1 MNYFYS
7 HSIKILLYLCIMSET
22 EKIKPKKLTKESFK
36 KLLGIYKYILPYKG
50 SFILSMI
57 LLGVSTGVF
66 FLLMNQIKDIIG
78 ASSINEV
85 NTIALEMLL
94 ILVFQGIVSYIR
106 VVITTKFSEQVL
118 ADIRISLYNK
128 IITLPIYFFEKNRV
142 GDLNSRITNDVT
154 QLQEMLTWSLNELFR
169 QVIVLV
175 VAITYIFY
183 TNAKLGLVMISTFP
197 ITVALA
203 FILGKYV
210 KKLSKKSQDT
220 LAEANVI
227 VEETFQGIQMVKAY
241 TSELFESLRY
251 KKHIDESVVYANKTG
266 KFRGGLVT
274 FIISGVF
281 GGMILMLWYAS
292 YLIQNGQL
300 KSNELFFFIIMTG
313 AVGTSLATLGDLYG
327 RLVKTIGASERLQEI
342 LEEKVEVE
350 IRDISKTSI
359 KKGKISFENISFSY
373 PSRSDIETLK
383 NVSLKINEGEKIA
396 LVGSSGSGKS
406 TITRLLL
413 GYYPYSLGKI
423 FVDDIELSHYN
434 ISELRKGI
442 GIVPQEIL
450 LFGGSI
456 KENILYGK
464 ADATD
469 DEIIQA
475 CKQANAWEFIERLP
489 EGIHTMVGERGVQ
502 LSGGQK
508 QRVAIARAVLKN
520 PKILILDEAT
530 SSLDSQSEKL
540 VQDAL
545 EKLMIGRTTIVI
557 AHRLSTIRNVDKIY
571 VLHHGEITEV
581 GTHQELLAKDGM
593 YSNLLKAQY
602 EQKEDIQIA

>member
-1 MNYFYS
+1 
-7 HSIKILLYLCIMSET
+7 MSET
-22 EKIKPKKLTKESFK
+22 EKIKPKKLTKESFN

-359 KKGKISFENISFSY
+359 KQGKISFENISFSY

>member
-359 KKGKISFENISFSY
+359 KQGKISFENISFSY

>member
-359 KKGKISFENISFSY
+359 KQGKISFENISFSY

-423 FVDDIELSHYN
+423 FVDDIELIHYN

>member
-1 MNYFYS
+1 
-7 HSIKILLYLCIMSET
+7 
-22 EKIKPKKLTKESFK
+22 
-36 KLLGIYKYILPYKG
+36 
-50 SFILSMI
+50 
-57 LLGVSTGVF
+57 
-66 FLLMNQIKDIIG
+66 
-78 ASSINEV
+78 
-85 NTIALEMLL
+85 
-94 ILVFQGIVSYIR
+94 
-106 VVITTKFSEQVL
+106 
-118 ADIRISLYNK
+118 
-128 IITLPIYFFEKNRV
+128 
-142 GDLNSRITNDVT
+142 
-154 QLQEMLTWSLNELFR
+154 MLTWSLNELFR

-359 KKGKISFENISFSY
+359 KQGKISFENISFSY

>member
-1 MNYFYS
+1 
-7 HSIKILLYLCIMSET
+7 MSET

-359 KKGKISFENISFSY
+359 KQGKISFENISFSY
-373 PSRSDIETLK
+373 PSRSDIETIK

>member
-1 MNYFYS
+1 M
-7 HSIKILLYLCIMSET
+7 
-22 EKIKPKKLTKESFK
+22 EKELEITTKKNKLSKESLK
-36 KLLGIYKYILPYKG
+36 RLLGIYKFILPYKS
-50 SFILSMI
+50 SFILSI
-57 LLGVSTGVF
+57 LLLFVSTGVF
-66 FLLMNQIKDIIG
+66 FLLMNDIKDMLG
-78 ASSINEV
+78 SHNREMV

-94 ILVFQGIVSYIR
+94 ILVVQGIISYIR
-106 VVITTKFSEQVL
+106 IVITTNFSEKVL

-128 IITLPIYFFEKNRV
+128 IISLPIPFFEKNRV

-183 TNAKLGLVMISTFP
+183 TNYKLGLVMISSFP
-197 ITVALA
+197 ITVAIA
-203 FILGKYV
+203 FIFGKYV
-210 KKLSKKSQDT
+210 KNLSKKSQDT
-220 LAEANVI
+220 LADANVI
-227 VEETFQGIQMVKAY
+227 VEETFQGIHMVKAY

-251 KKHIDESVVYANKTG
+251 KKHIDESVKYALRTG

-281 GGMILMLWYAS
+281 GGVILMLWYAS
-292 YLIQNGQL
+292 RLIQSGEL
-300 KSNELFFFIIMTG
+300 KYEELFFFVIMTG
-313 AVGTSLATLGDLYG
+313 SVGTSLATLGDLYS
-327 RLVKTIGASERLQEI
+327 RLIKTIGASERLQEI
-342 LEEKVEVE
+342 LEEKEEVKLVELNH
-350 IRDISKTSI
+350 SSI
-359 KKGKISFENISFSY
+359 KTGKIKFENISFNY
-373 PSRSDIETLK
+373 PSRPDIDTLK
-383 NVSLKINEGEKIA
+383 NISFEVNKGEKIA

-413 GYYPYSLGKI
+413 AYYKFEKGHIYI
-423 FVDDIELSHYN
+423 DDNLIQSYN

-442 GIVPQEIL
+442 GIVPQDIL

-469 DEIIQA
+469 EEIIDA

-489 EGIHTMVGERGVQ
+489 EGIHTLVGERGVQ

-571 VLHHGEITEV
+571 VLHQGEIVEE
-581 GTHQELLAKDGM
+581 GTHHELVIKNKL
-593 YSNLLKAQY
+593 YSSLLKAQY
-602 EQKEDIQIA
+602 EEREEIQIIN

>member
-1 MNYFYS
+1 
-7 HSIKILLYLCIMSET
+7 MSET

>member
-1 MNYFYS
+1 
-7 HSIKILLYLCIMSET
+7 MSET

-359 KKGKISFENISFSY
+359 KQGKISFENISFSY

>member
-1 MNYFYS
+1 
-7 HSIKILLYLCIMSET
+7 
-22 EKIKPKKLTKESFK
+22 
-36 KLLGIYKYILPYKG
+36 
-50 SFILSMI
+50 MI

-359 KKGKISFENISFSY
+359 KQGKISFENISFSY

>member
-359 KKGKISFENISFSY
+359 KQGKISFENISFSY
-373 PSRSDIETLK
+373 PSRSDIETIK

>member
-1 MNYFYS
+1 
-7 HSIKILLYLCIMSET
+7 MSET
-22 EKIKPKKLTKESFK
+22 ENIKSKKLTKESFN

-57 LLGVSTGVF
+57 LLGISTGVF
-66 FLLMNQIKDIIG
+66 FLLMVDIKDIIG
-78 ASSINEV
+78 AKNMQMV
-85 NTIALEMLL
+85 NIIGTEMLL
-94 ILVFQGIVSYIR
+94 ILLFQGIVSYIR
-106 VVITTKFSEQVL
+106 IIITTKFSEQVL

-128 IITLPIYFFEKNRV
+128 IITLPIHFFEKNRV

-169 QVIVLV
+169 QIIVLI
-175 VAITYIFY
+175 VALIFIF
-183 TNAKLGLVMISTFP
+183 TISPKLGLVMISTFP
-197 ITVALA
+197 ITVAFA

-251 KKHIDESVVYANKTG
+251 KKHIDESVVYALKTG

-281 GGMILMLWYAS
+281 GGIILMLWYAS
-292 YLIQNGQL
+292 YLIHQGQL
-300 KSNELFFFIIMTG
+300 KAEDLFLFIIMTG
-313 AVGTSLATLGDLYG
+313 AVGTSLATLGDLYS
-327 RLVKTIGASERLQEI
+327 RLIKTIGASERLQEI
-342 LEEKVEVE
+342 LEEKGEVE
-350 IRDISKTSI
+350 IKNIAKTSI
-359 KKGKISFENISFSY
+359 QQGKISFENISFSY

-413 GYYPYSLGKI
+413 GYYPYHIGKI
-423 FVDDIELSHYN
+423 LIDDIELSHYN

-602 EQKEDIQIA
+602 EQTEDIQIV

>member
-1 MNYFYS
+1 MNT
-7 HSIKILLYLCIMSET
+7 ET
-22 EKIKPKKLTKESFK
+22 TEINKTNKLSKENLK
-36 KLLGIYKYILPYKG
+36 RLLGIYRFILPYKT
-50 SFILSMI
+50 SFIFSI
-57 LLGVSTGVF
+57 LLLFVSTGVF
-66 FLLMNQIKDIIG
+66 FLLMNDIKDMLG
-78 ASSINEV
+78 AKSSSIV
-85 NTIALEMLL
+85 NSIALEMLFIL
-94 ILVFQGIVSYIR
+94 IIQGVISYIR
-106 VVITTKFSEQVL
+106 IVITTNFSEQVL
-118 ADIRISLYNK
+118 ADIRLSLYNK
-128 IITLPIYFFEKNRV
+128 IISLPIPFFEKNRV

-169 QVIVLV
+169 QIIVLI

-183 TNAKLGLVMISTFP
+183 TNYKLGLVMISSFP
-197 ITVALA
+197 ITVAIA
-203 FILGKYV
+203 FIFGKYV
-210 KKLSKKSQDT
+210 KNLSKKSQDT
-220 LAEANVI
+220 LADANVI

-251 KKHIDESVVYANKTG
+251 KKNIDESVKYALRTG

-281 GGMILMLWYAS
+281 GGVILMLWYAS
-292 YLIQNGQL
+292 TLIQSGEL
-300 KSNELFFFIIMTG
+300 KYAELFFFVIMTG
-313 AVGTSLATLGDLYG
+313 SVGTSLATLGDLYS
-327 RLVKTIGASERLQEI
+327 RLIKTIGASERLQEI
-342 LEEKVEVE
+342 LEEKNEVE
-350 IRDISKTSI
+350 LIDI
-359 KKGKISFENISFSY
+359 KKTTIINGKIKFENISFNY
-373 PSRSDIETLK
+373 PSRPDIETLK
-383 NVSLKINEGEKIA
+383 KISFEVNEGEKIA

-413 GYYPYSLGKI
+413 AYYLYEKGNIFIDDKSLKT
-423 FVDDIELSHYN
+423 YN
-434 ISELRKGI
+434 VSELRKGI

-464 ADATD
+464 SDATD
-469 DEIIQA
+469 NEIIDA
-475 CKQANAWEFIERLP
+475 CKKANAWEFIERLP
-489 EGIHTMVGERGVQ
+489 EGINTMVGERGVQ

-557 AHRLSTIRNVDKIY
+557 AHRLSTIRNVDNIY
-571 VLHHGEITEV
+571 VLHQGEIIES
-581 GTHQELLAKDGM
+581 GTHQELIKSDGM
-593 YSNLLKAQY
+593 YVNLLKAQFENPTEY
-602 EQKEDIQIA
+602 LV

>member
-1 MNYFYS
+1 MRVCDWIAEY
-7 HSIKILLYLCIMSET
+7 LYNQ
-22 EKIKPKKLTKESFK
+22 
-36 KLLGIYKYILPYKG
+36 GINRVHG
-50 SFILSMI
+50 
-57 LLGVSTGVF
+57 
-66 FLLMNQIKDIIG
+66 LMGGG
-78 ASSINEV
+78 AS
-85 NTIALEMLL
+85 
-94 ILVFQGIVSYIR
+94 G
-106 VVITTKFSEQVL
+106 
-118 ADIRISLYNK
+118 
-128 IITLPIYFFEKNRV
+128 
-142 GDLNSRITNDVT
+142 LND
-154 QLQEMLTWSLNELFR
+154 
-169 QVIVLV
+169 
-175 VAITYIFY
+175 
-183 TNAKLGLVMISTFP
+183 G
-197 ITVALA
+197 
-203 FILGKYV
+203 FIK
-210 KKLSKKSQDT
+210 Q
-220 LAEANVI
+220 
-227 VEETFQGIQMVKAY
+227 
-241 TSELFESLRY
+241 
-251 KKHIDESVVYANKTG
+251 
-266 KFRGGLVT
+266 
-274 FIISGVF
+274 
-281 GGMILMLWYAS
+281 
-292 YLIQNGQL
+292 
-300 KSNELFFFIIMTG
+300 
-313 AVGTSLATLGDLYG
+313 
-327 RLVKTIGASERLQEI
+327 
-342 LEEKVEVE
+342 
-350 IRDISKTSI
+350 
-359 KKGKISFENISFSY
+359 GKISFENISFSY

>member
-1 MNYFYS
+1 
-7 HSIKILLYLCIMSET
+7 MSET
-22 EKIKPKKLTKESFK
+22 EISKPKKLSKESFK
-36 KLLGIYKYILPYKG
+36 RLLGIYKYILPYKG

-57 LLGVSTGVF
+57 LLGVSTSVF
-66 FLLMNQIKDIIG
+66 FLLMNDIKDIIG
-78 ASSINEV
+78 ASTMKAV
-85 NTIALEMLL
+85 NLIALEMLL
-94 ILVFQGIVSYIR
+94 ILVLQGIISYFRII
-106 VVITTKFSEQVL
+106 ITTKFSEQVL

-128 IITLPIYFFEKNRV
+128 IITLPIHFFEKNRV

-169 QVIVLV
+169 QVIVLI
-175 VAITYIFY
+175 VAISYIFY

-203 FILGKYV
+203 FVLGKYV

-251 KKHIDESVVYANKTG
+251 KKHIDESVVYALKTG

-281 GGMILMLWYAS
+281 GGVILMLWYAS
-292 YLIQNGQL
+292 YLIHHGQL
-300 KSNELFFFIIMTG
+300 KPNELFFFIIMTG
-313 AVGTSLATLGDLYG
+313 AVGTSLATLGDLYS
-327 RLVKTIGASERLQEI
+327 RLIKTIGASERLQEI
-342 LEEKVEVE
+342 LVEEGEVE
-350 IRDISKTSI
+350 IRDISATSI
-359 KKGKISFENISFSY
+359 KQGQISIKDISFSY
-373 PSRSDIETLK
+373 PSRTDIETLK
-383 NVSLKINEGEKIA
+383 KVSIEILQGEKIA

-413 GYYPYSLGKI
+413 GYYPYSIGSIKI
-423 FVDDIELSHYN
+423 DDQELVKYN
-434 ISELRKGI
+434 VSELRKGI

-469 DEIIQA
+469 KEVIDA

-545 EKLMIGRTTIVI
+545 EKLMVGRTTIVI
-557 AHRLSTIRNVDKIY
+557 AHRLSTIRSVDKIY
-571 VLHHGEITEV
+571 VLHQGEIVEE
-581 GTHQELLAKDGM
+581 GTHQELVAQDGM
-593 YSNLLKAQY
+593 YHNLLKAQY
-602 EQKEDIQIA
+602 EESSSPSTAIS

>member
-1 MNYFYS
+1 MENEIS
-7 HSIKILLYLCIMSET
+7 LND
-22 EKIKPKKLTKESFK
+22 KPNKLSKENLK
-36 KLLGIYKYILPYKG
+36 RLLGIYKFILPYKS
-50 SFILSMI
+50 SFIFSI
-57 LLGVSTGVF
+57 LLLFVSTGVF
-66 FLLMNQIKDIIG
+66 FLLMNDIKDMLG
-78 ASSINEV
+78 AKSSTKV
-85 NTIALEMLL
+85 NSIALEMLL
-94 ILVFQGIVSYIR
+94 ILVVQGIISYIR
-106 VVITTKFSEQVL
+106 IVITTNFSEQVL
-118 ADIRISLYNK
+118 ADIRLSLYNK
-128 IITLPIYFFEKNRV
+128 IISLPIPFFEKNRV

-169 QVIVLV
+169 QIIVLV
-175 VAITYIFY
+175 VAISYIFY
-183 TNAKLGLVMISTFP
+183 TNYKLGLVMISSFP
-197 ITVALA
+197 ITVAIA
-203 FILGKYV
+203 FIFGKYV
-210 KKLSKKSQDT
+210 KSLSKKSQDT
-220 LAEANVI
+220 LANANVI

-251 KKHIDESVVYANKTG
+251 KKNIDESVKYALRTG

-281 GGMILMLWYAS
+281 GGVILMLWYAS
-292 YLIQNGQL
+292 TLIQSGEL
-300 KSNELFFFIIMTG
+300 EYAELFFFVIMTG
-313 AVGTSLATLGDLYG
+313 SVGTSLATLGDLYS

-342 LEEKVEVE
+342 LEEKNEVE
-350 IRDISKTSI
+350 LVDIKNTSI
-359 KKGKISFENISFSY
+359 VNGKIKFENISFNY
-373 PSRSDIETLK
+373 PSRPDIETLK
-383 NVSLKINEGEKIA
+383 NINFDVNAGEKVA

-413 GYYPYSLGKI
+413 AYYLFEKGNIYI
-423 FVDDIELSHYN
+423 DDKSIKTYN
-434 ISELRKGI
+434 VSELRKGI

-464 ADATD
+464 SDATD
-469 DEIIQA
+469 AEIIDA
-475 CKQANAWEFIERLP
+475 CKKANAWEFIERLP
-489 EGIHTMVGERGVQ
+489 EGINTMVGERGVQ

-557 AHRLSTIRNVDKIY
+557 AHRLSTIRSVDKIY
-571 VLHHGEITEV
+571 VMHQGEIVEH
-581 GTHQELLAKDGM
+581 GTHQELYIKDGM
-593 YSNLLKAQY
+593 YTNLLKAQF
-602 EQKEDIQIA
+602 ENNAEITA

>member
-1 MNYFYS
+1 
-7 HSIKILLYLCIMSET
+7 MSET

-359 KKGKISFENISFSY
+359 KQGKISFENISFSY

-423 FVDDIELSHYN
+423 FVDDIELIHYN

>member
-1 MNYFYS
+1 
-7 HSIKILLYLCIMSET
+7 
-22 EKIKPKKLTKESFK
+22 
-36 KLLGIYKYILPYKG
+36 
-50 SFILSMI
+50 
-57 LLGVSTGVF
+57 
-66 FLLMNQIKDIIG
+66 MNQIKDIIG

-359 KKGKISFENISFSY
+359 KQGKISFENISFSY